1 MKKSSVLLCAA
12 FLTASFSTANFVLA
26 AETPTAVSV
35 ASSGAV
41 PTAAQVAERWRTYF
55 QTLQNLPAWTYSS
68 HMKLLEPSS
77 QEPNAPR
84 KVVSDIIV
92 KFARNNKLFRREM
105 RVRESDKAPFQT
117 VIMTYNGQKFQQA
130 VDNPQATDIAGHK
143 VKKLMIQD
151 TKPFPDDP
159 TLSTTLHFA
168 LTMPFLFLGKEG
180 DDKPFTNLSKAT
192 TWAALQKSITKI
204 EAATWNNR
212 PGFTITMPREK
223 AEADPARFEIFMDSA
238 SGLPL
243 NLKTIEEKTG
253 ALIGEMKITKLHEAT
268 DKTPAFPLLIELN
281 NTAKGGGQGT
291 IEVDAKS
298 LNLAGSPAPAAFK
311 VTAAEVEIVIE
322 GDNIVYSKYPL
333 KK

>member
-12 FLTASFSTANFVLA
+12 VLTTSFSTANFARA

-35 ASSGAV
+35 ASSGVV
-41 PTAAQVAERWRTYF
+41 PTAAQVTERWRAYF

-68 HMKLLEPSS
+68 HMKLMEPIS

-84 KVVSDIIV
+84 KVVSDIIM

-105 RVRESDKAPFQT
+105 KVRQSDTAPFQT
-117 VIMTYNGQKFQQA
+117 VIMTFNGQKFQQA
-130 VDNPQATDIAGHK
+130 VDNAQPTDIAGHK

-159 TLSTTLHFA
+159 TLSTTIHFA

-212 PGFTITMPREK
+212 PGFTITMPRDK

-243 NLKTIEEKTG
+243 NLKTIEEKTNT
-253 ALIGEMKITKLHEAT
+253 LVGELKITKLHEAT
-268 DKTPAFPLLIELN
+268 DKTPAFPLLVELKG
-281 NTAKGGGQGT
+281 TAQGAGEGT

-298 LNLAGSPAPAAFK
+298 LNLAGAPAAPTFK
-311 VTAAEVEIVIE
+311 VNAAEVEIVIE
-322 GDNIVYSKYPL
+322 GDNITYSKYPL